1 MASRYN
7 QNCWPPRCLRKQ
19 KVCNC
24 ILSDDANSNVD
35 ALPRLVVNFS
45 RDLHIATCPPS
56 LINLFPPSDPFRAPK
71 TSPCLQG
78 LFFLNR
84 LPIPNMNSRNNNRY
98 GSQLHQ
104 RDARSQLFD
113 NNGYGYPSDGRV
125 SPRIASAYRPAA
137 PNSRGQY
144 SASVLEEL
152 ESQNDAQVEGLSA
165 KVKMLKDV
173 CYAPSP
179 CDLRVL
185 TGALDYRG
193 YRRRSTLVLF
203 PRRVHE

>member
-1 MASRYN
+1 MR
-7 QNCWPPRCLRKQ
+7 WCLDINKI
-19 KVCNC
+19 VCHEG
-24 ILSDDANSNVD
+24 
-35 ALPRLVVNFS
+35 LPRLPWLVADTS
-45 RDLHIATCPPS
+45 RDLHIATCPPT
-56 LINLFPPSDPFRAPK
+56 LINPFPPSDSRAK
-71 TSPCLQG
+71 TSSCLQG
-78 LFFLNR
+78 LFYPKR
-84 LPIPNMNSRNNNRY
+84 LPVPSMDSRNNNRY

-113 NNGYGYPSDGRV
+113 NSGYGYPGDGRA

-173 CYAPSP
+173 CCAPSP
-179 CDLRVL
+179 CDLWVL
-185 TGALDYRG
+185 TAVLDYRG
-193 YRRRSTLVLF
+193 YRRRSALVLF
-203 PRRVHE
+203 PRRVHERLLRQHPRATARNNE

>member
-1 MASRYN
+1 M
-7 QNCWPPRCLRKQ
+7 PRIGMRWHLDTARIVGHEVGLPISTGFGRQLCLIR
-19 KVCNC
+19 
-24 ILSDDANSNVD
+24 
-35 ALPRLVVNFS
+35 LPEFENPGLVVSFS
-45 RDLHIATCPPS
+45 RDLNTATCPPT
-56 LINLFPPSDPFRAPK
+56 LNPFPSSDPSELPK
-71 TSPCLQG
+71 HRHVFEVCSPNHLYVS
-78 LFFLNR
+78 
-84 LPIPNMNSRNNNRY
+84 NMNLRSNNRY

-113 NNGYGYPSDGRV
+113 NSGYGYPGDGRA

-173 CYAPSP
+173 CCVRSP
-179 CDLRVL
+179 CDL
-185 TGALDYRG
+185 
-193 YRRRSTLVLF
+193 
-203 PRRVHE
+203 